1 VPAAPES
8 VPVCV
13 NYEALWQSALSASH
27 ESRPLAVDMVNTS
40 SFLETKA
47 SLSQNKFRADEKIE
61 LSVWVR

>member
-47 SLSQNKFRADEKIE
+47 SLSQSKFRADEKIE